1 MGVVGVVNRVENWD
15 FPTNDSQFGSCEYI
29 ARLEGKMR
37 QYLFFDSLS
46 IKKYGVWQTKDS
58 YRCPWT
64 DTKDRPNMVYYCK
77 STVCNRHTECLE
89 IITTLKGKHENSST
103 KLANRRPFS
112 SKTNLTIIC
121 KGKIEYGWK
130 WLAHGRIS
138 KMFFLDYSSPSYSVG
153 QMC

>member
-1 MGVVGVVNRVENWD
+1 
-15 FPTNDSQFGSCEYI
+15 
-29 ARLEGKMR
+29 MR

-112 SKTNLTIIC
+112 SKHTGRNPGFDRVL
-121 KGKIEYGWK
+121 IEDLLLEDLLLKDLLLEDLLLEDVVLEDVVLEDVVLEDVY
-130 WLAHGRIS
+130 
-138 KMFFLDYSSPSYSVG
+138 
-153 QMC
+153 